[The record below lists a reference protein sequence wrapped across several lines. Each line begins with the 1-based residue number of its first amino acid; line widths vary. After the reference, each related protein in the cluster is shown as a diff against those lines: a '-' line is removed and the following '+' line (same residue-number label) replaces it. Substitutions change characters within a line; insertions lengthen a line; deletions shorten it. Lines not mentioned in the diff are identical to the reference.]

1 MENCTQIMI
10 QYFIFINFIQA
21 TSKDT
26 FQKSQ
31 DRFLGT

>member
-1 MENCTQIMI
+1 MENYIQTMI
-10 QYFIFINFIQA
+10 WYLLNFIQA

-26 FQKSQ
+26 FQKSH